1 MSKKIFIITG
11 SAGFIGFHLSLK
23 LLKKGYKVIGIDNLN
38 NYYDVKLKKDR
49 NRILRKFKN
58 YIFQKIDIRNLKQ
71 LEKIFKKKK
80 IHCVIHLAAQAG
92 VRYSLINPKSY
103 IDNNI
108 LGFFNVLDTLKK
120 NKVKKFVYASTSS
133 IYGLQKKFP
142 LKEKFNT
149 DNPIQLYAAT
159 KKSNEVM
166 AASYSYL
173 YKINTIGLRFF
184 TVYGPW
190 GRPDMALFKF
200 TKNIL
205 RGKPIDIFNKG
216 KHIRDF
222 TFVEDIVNGIF
233 KIIKSNKK
241 NLGSQ
246 IYNIGN
252 GKKIS
257 LMKYI
262 ELIEKNLMKKS
273 KKRFLSLQKG
283 DVIKTHSDTRLLK
296 RDYNYYPNTSV
307 KNGVKKFID
316 WYISYFNKNTKK
328 N

>member
-23 LLKKGYKVIGIDNLN
+23 LLKNGHKVIGIDNLN

-49 NRILRKFKN
+49 NNILRKFKN
-58 YIFQKIDIRNLKQ
+58 YNFQKIDIRNLKQ

-80 IHCVIHLAAQAG
+80 IYCVIHLAAQAG

-120 NKVKKFVYASTSS
+120 NKVKNFVYASTSS

-205 RGKPIDIFNKG
+205 NGKSIDIFNKG

-222 TFVEDIVNGIF
+222 TFVEDIVSGIF
-233 KIIKSNKK
+233 KIITSNKK
-241 NLGSQ
+241 DLGSR

-283 DVIKTHSDTRLLK
+283 DVIKTHSDTSLLK
-296 RDYNYYPNTSV
+296 KEYDYYPNTSV
-307 KNGVKKFID
+307 EIGIKKFVE
-316 WYISYFNKNTKK
+316 WYVSYFKQYKK
-328 N
+328 KI

>member
-1 MSKKIFIITG
+1 MNKKKIIITG

-23 LLKKGYKVIGIDNLN
+23 LLKKGYQVIGIDNLN

-49 NRILRKFKN
+49 NKILKEYKN
-58 YIFQKIDIRNLKQ
+58 YIFKKIDIKNLNELKR
-71 LEKIFKKKK
+71 IFKNKK
-80 IHCVIHLAAQAG
+80 IYCVIHLAAQAG
-92 VRYSLINPKSY
+92 VRYSLVNPKSY

-108 LGFFNVLDTLKK
+108 LGFFNVLDTLRK
-120 NKVKKFVYASTSS
+120 NNVKKFIYASTSS

-166 AASYSYL
+166 AASYSHL
-173 YKINTIGLRFF
+173 YKISTIGLRFF

-216 KHIRDF
+216 QHVRDF
-222 TFVEDIVNGIF
+222 TYVEDIVKGIF
-233 KIIKSNKK
+233 KIIINKK
-241 NLGSQ
+241 ISLGSR

-273 KKRFLSLQKG
+273 KRRYLSLQKG

-296 RDYNYYPNTSV
+296 KDYNYYPSTSV
-307 KNGVKKFID
+307 ENGVQKFIE
-316 WYISYFNKNTKK
+316 WYIPYFKYNKKK

>member
-1 MSKKIFIITG
+1 MINFAEFISSIIFFLSSKN
-11 SAGFIGFHLSLK
+11 LRN
-23 LLKKGYKVIGIDNLN
+23 GYQVIGIDNLN

-49 NRILRKFKN
+49 NKILKEYKN
-58 YIFQKIDIRNLKQ
+58 YIFKKIDIKNLKE
-71 LEKIFKKKK
+71 LNRIFKKKK
-80 IHCVIHLAAQAG
+80 IYCVIHLAAQAG

-108 LGFFNVLDTLKK
+108 LGFFNVLDTLRK
-120 NKVKKFVYASTSS
+120 NNVKKFIYASTSS

-166 AASYSYL
+166 AASYSHL
-173 YKINTIGLRFF
+173 YKISTIGLRFF

-205 RGKPIDIFNKG
+205 KGKPIDIFNKG
-216 KHIRDF
+216 QHVRDF
-222 TFVEDIVNGIF
+222 TYVEDIVNGIC
-233 KIIKSNKK
+233 KIIIDKK
-241 NLGSQ
+241 INLGSK

-273 KKRFLSLQKG
+273 KRRYLSLQKG

-296 RDYNYYPNTSV
+296 KDYDYFPNTSV
-307 KNGVKKFID
+307 ESGVKKFIE
-316 WYISYFNKNTKK
+316 WYISYFI
-328 N
+328 